1 MFTIGDLIIRLINLF
16 ISLFADFEKLHFTLG
31 WELSYSE
38 IKCTFSAM
46 SQSYLDQWSNQT
58 ENEMT

>member
-1 MFTIGDLIIRLINLF
+1 MFTIGYLIIRLINLF
-16 ISLFADFEKLHFTLG
+16 ISLFAGYEKVHFTW

-46 SQSYLDQWSNQT
+46 SQSYLDRWSNLT